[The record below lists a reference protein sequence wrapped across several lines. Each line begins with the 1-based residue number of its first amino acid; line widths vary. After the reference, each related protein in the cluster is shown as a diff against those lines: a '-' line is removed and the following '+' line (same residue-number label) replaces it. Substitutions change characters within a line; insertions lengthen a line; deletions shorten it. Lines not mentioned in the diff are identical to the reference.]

1 MARRLTSGPSF
12 ADQLLHEAAVDIRQN
27 PEAVD
32 PAFMARQLVQC
43 TLPHSDPGDVSV
55 WTRTN
60 GALTLAIRP
69 YVDLKTRKPLYPYG
83 SIPRLLLFWIVTEA
97 TQKKSRH
104 IKLGNSLDG
113 FVRAIGLNPRT
124 GGGKRGDAK
133 RLHDQMERLFRSIIS
148 FEDQRE
154 DHKHYLDMQ
163 IAPKGVLW
171 WDTKRTM
178 QDNLWDS
185 WIELGETF
193 YEAITAAPVPVDL
206 RALRALKRSPL
217 ALDLYSWLTYTAFIA
232 SRTHKTRLVPW
243 EGLHAQMGA
252 EYAEIRQFK
261 AKVVATLRKVKL
273 TYPAL
278 RAESTAEG
286 LAVYPSATAIP
297 SKATAHLSTSFP
309 KQDVA
314 EPGGEAQP
322 IFDKAVMPRRRTRI
336 LPEALGAAR
345 RVMAE
350 CGLSD
355 VNLESVIAAAL
366 IARTNASNGVDLEKA
381 IEIAI
386 SNRREFVSLGDLLKY
401 TVGPEKFFS
410 QGWCW
415 DWKLWPLD
423 RAELRRRQ
431 NAKLG
436 S

>member
-1 MARRLTSGPSF
+1 MPPKASRGPSF
-12 ADQLLHEAAVDIRQN
+12 ADQLLLDAAVEIRQN

-133 RLHDQMERLFRSIIS
+133 RLHEQMERLFRSVIS

-154 DHKHYLDMQ
+154 DHKRYLDMQ

-217 ALDLYSWLTYTAFIA
+217 ALDLYSWLTYTAFVA
-232 SRTHKTRLVPW
+232 SRSRKTRLVPW
-243 EGLHAQMGA
+243 EGLHAQMGS
-252 EYAEIRQFK
+252 EYAELRQFK
-261 AKVVATLRKVKL
+261 AKVIATLRKVKL
-273 TYPAL
+273 KYPEL
-278 RAESTAEG
+278 KAECTPEG
-286 LAVYPSATAIP
+286 LAVHPSAPAIP
-297 SKATAHLSTSFP
+297 RKSS
-309 KQDVA
+309 
-314 EPGGEAQP
+314 
-322 IFDKAVMPRRRTRI
+322 
-336 LPEALGAAR
+336 
-345 RVMAE
+345 
-350 CGLSD
+350 
-355 VNLESVIAAAL
+355 
-366 IARTNASNGVDLEKA
+366 
-381 IEIAI
+381 
-386 SNRREFVSLGDLLKY
+386 
-401 TVGPEKFFS
+401 
-410 QGWCW
+410 
-415 DWKLWPLD
+415 
-423 RAELRRRQ
+423 
-431 NAKLG
+431 
-436 S
+436 

>member
-1 MARRLTSGPSF
+1 MPRKPSNSPSF
-12 ADQLLHEAAVDIRQN
+12 ADQLLLDAAVEIRQN
-27 PEAVD
+27 PGGVD

-97 TQKKSRH
+97 TQKKTRH

-133 RLHDQMERLFRSIIS
+133 RLHEQMERLFRSVIS
-148 FEDQRE
+148 FEDERE
-154 DHKHYLDMQ
+154 DHKRYLDMQ

-171 WDTKRTM
+171 WDTKRTT

-217 ALDLYSWLTYTAFIA
+217 ALDLYSWLTYTAFVA
-232 SRTHKTRLVPW
+232 SRTRKTRMVPW

-252 EYAEIRQFK
+252 EYAELRQFK

-278 RAESTAEG
+278 KAECTPEG
-286 LAVYPSATAIP
+286 LAVHPSPTAI
-297 SKATAHLSTSFP
+297 SGKSS
-309 KQDVA
+309 
-314 EPGGEAQP
+314 
-322 IFDKAVMPRRRTRI
+322 
-336 LPEALGAAR
+336 
-345 RVMAE
+345 
-350 CGLSD
+350 
-355 VNLESVIAAAL
+355 
-366 IARTNASNGVDLEKA
+366 
-381 IEIAI
+381 
-386 SNRREFVSLGDLLKY
+386 
-401 TVGPEKFFS
+401 
-410 QGWCW
+410 
-415 DWKLWPLD
+415 
-423 RAELRRRQ
+423 
-431 NAKLG
+431 
-436 S
+436 